1 MNRQADAWP
10 SSSQEAKGNKSPWND
25 SPLQR
30 ASFFEP
36 GDSSPGDLTG
46 IILAGG
52 KSRRMGG
59 RNKAFLELGG
69 HPLIEIVIGHVQ
81 SVCAE
86 VMIVAGDT
94 SPYTGLGVPLVEDR
108 FRGVGVLGGLHA
120 GLEAASHELALIA
133 GCDMPFLN
141 PDLLRAFAEWA
152 ERYDVA
158 VLRHAPPH
166 SPPLRGGDAP
176 QGQKGRQFIEP
187 LHAAYRRTC
196 LPAIE
201 AAISAGERRI
211 VSFFPHV
218 RVRYVTSAE
227 IVSIDPGLRSF
238 RNVNTPEEWE
248 AVQEEWQLQ
257 SSG

>member
-1 MNRQADAWP
+1 MNRRERRD
-10 SSSQEAKGNKSPWND
+10 KGDLSPWND

-30 ASFFEP
+30 ASFFE
-36 GDSSPGDLTG
+36 PGDLTG

-69 HPLIEIVIGHVQ
+69 RPLIEIVIGHAQ

-86 VMIVAGDT
+86 ALIVAGDT
-94 SPYTGLGVPLVEDR
+94 SPYIGLGVPLVEDR

-120 GLEAASHELALIA
+120 GLEAASHELALIV

-141 PDLLRAFAEWA
+141 PVLLRAFAEQA
-152 ERYDVA
+152 EGYDVA
-158 VLRHAPPH
+158 ILR
-166 SPPLRGGDAP
+166 
-176 QGQKGRQFIEP
+176 QGEQVEP

-211 VSFFPHV
+211 ISFFPHV
-218 RVRYVTSAE
+218 RVRYITSAE
-227 IVSIDPGLRSF
+227 IVSIDPNLHSF
-238 RNVNTPEEWE
+238 RNINTSEEWR
-248 AVQEEWQLQ
+248 AVQEEWQRQ
-257 SSG
+257 SKG